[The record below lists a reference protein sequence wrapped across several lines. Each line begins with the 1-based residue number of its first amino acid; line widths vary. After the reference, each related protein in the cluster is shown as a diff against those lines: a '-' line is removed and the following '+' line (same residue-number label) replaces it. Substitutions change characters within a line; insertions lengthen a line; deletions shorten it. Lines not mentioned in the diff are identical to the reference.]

1 MRAVRC
7 VDGRASLVDIPGPLG
22 EGVRVR
28 VASAGICGS
37 DLHLE
42 PWNLPTTLGH

>member
-7 VDGRASLVDIPGPLG
+7 ENRVPEVVEIPEPTPTKNKPHDEVLVN
-22 EGVRVR
+22 

-37 DLHLE
+37 DLHLI
-42 PWNLPTTLGH
+42 NY